1 MFTERFLRKGL
12 KTRVFGNKI
21 YTFDSIDSTNNCAK
35 AVAGIG
41 AAEGTVVITE
51 EQTAGKG
58 RLGRP
63 WQANPNENLMF
74 SLVLRPRVSAD
85 SLNLLPLYVAVAVAQ
100 AIEAVTGLNVDCKWP
115 NDILYKGKKVAG
127 ILIEGSVKQNAV
139 DYVVIGIGVN
149 VNQVRFDGELSTK
162 ASSLR
167 MEARK
172 EIDRAVLFREIL
184 KGLESDYMSFQTSG
198 FQSVVPQWL
207 ARSSMVN
214 RTISISQQGNT
225 ISGVVKGLSADGGLV
240 LQTNGAEKTVFAGDV
255 TVLQV

>member
-1 MFTERFLRKGL
+1 
-12 KTRVFGNKI
+12 
-21 YTFDSIDSTNNCAK
+21 
-35 AVAGIG
+35 
-41 AAEGTVVITE
+41 
-51 EQTAGKG
+51 
-58 RLGRP
+58 
-63 WQANPNENLMF
+63 
-74 SLVLRPRVSAD
+74 
-85 SLNLLPLYVAVAVAQ
+85 
-100 AIEAVTGLNVDCKWP
+100 IEAETGLNVDCKWP

>member
-85 SLNLLPLYVAVAVAQ
+85 SL
-100 AIEAVTGLNVDCKWP
+100 
-115 NDILYKGKKVAG
+115 
-127 ILIEGSVKQNAV
+127 
-139 DYVVIGIGVN
+139 
-149 VNQVRFDGELSTK
+149 
-162 ASSLR
+162 
-167 MEARK
+167 
-172 EIDRAVLFREIL
+172 
-184 KGLESDYMSFQTSG
+184 
-198 FQSVVPQWL
+198 
-207 ARSSMVN
+207 
-214 RTISISQQGNT
+214 
-225 ISGVVKGLSADGGLV
+225 
-240 LQTNGAEKTVFAGDV
+240 
-255 TVLQV
+255 